1 MQGKRTVPGLGS
13 LETVIMEALWK
24 TQEASVRDVL
34 VAIGNGYAY
43 TTVMTVMQRLHE
55 KGVLQRRLKDGAYL
69 YQPVAPREQYA
80 KETVQKT
87 LDQLVDGF
95 GDVALAQF
103 LDTLD
108 EVSPERLQ
116 RLRAKLQQEKRRK

>member
-1 MQGKRTVPGLGS
+1 
-13 LETVIMEALWK
+13 MEALWK

-34 VAIGNGYAY
+34 EAIGNGYAY
-43 TTVMTVMQRLHE
+43 TTVMTVMQRLQE
-55 KGVLQRRLKDGAYL
+55 KGVLRRRLVDGAYL
-69 YQPVAPREQYA
+69 YQAVAARDQYA
-80 KETVQKT
+80 KETVQKM

-116 RLRAKLQQEKRRK
+116 RLRTKLQQEKRRK

>member
-34 VAIGNGYAY
+34 EAIGNGYAY
-43 TTVMTVMQRLHE
+43 TTVMTVMQRLQE
-55 KGVLQRRLKDGAYL
+55 KGVLRRRLVDGAYL
-69 YQPVAPREQYA
+69 YQAVAARDQYA
-80 KETVQKT
+80 KETVQKM

-116 RLRAKLQQEKRRK
+116 RLRTKLQQEKRRK